1 MEIAKEIA
9 KAKLDTF
16 VEKIISRKFLVWL
29 TATVLMF
36 AAGLESSD
44 WIIISGIYIGGQ
56 TVVDGITKLKG
67 AG

>member
-1 MEIAKEIA
+1 MEIA

-29 TATVLMF
+29 TATVLMV

-56 TVVDGITKLKG
+56 TVIDGIAKLKG
-67 AG
+67 A